1 MAAGVPY
8 LLPCHGTFPELHQ
21 RAQAGQLHQ
30 PGSVADLTSKLKQ
43 MLDQPESLRRL
54 GQRGRQY
61 VRTEASVDHEAQAI
75 EASLNTLT

>member
-1 MAAGVPY
+1 
-8 LLPCHGTFPELHQ
+8 
-21 RAQAGQLHQ
+21 
-30 PGSVADLTSKLKQ
+30 VADLTSKLKQ